1 MNTEAINTIKQ
12 IRESVG
18 QIQVQLNDPTYKA
31 ADKQLLQEAL
41 SNLLDQE
48 DVIINNSLQAM
59 VDKLNASNTDLQSI
73 IADMKKAS
81 AKIAAF
87 ADTLKKVSVVIGV
100 LAEITTKAITAGLV

>member
-18 QIQVQLNDPTYKA
+18 QIQVQLNDPAYKA

-59 VDKLNASNTDLQSI
+59 VDKLNASNTDLQGI

>member
-1 MNTEAINTIKQ
+1 MNTEALSTMKQ
-12 IRESVG
+12 IRDAVG

-59 VDKLNASNTDLQSI
+59 VDKLNAGNADFQSTI
-73 IADMKKAS
+73 SDMKKAS
-81 AKIAAF
+81 AKISAF
-87 ADTLKKVSVVIGV
+87 ADTLKKVSDVIGV
-100 LAEITTKAITAGLV
+100 LTEITTKAISAGLL

>member
-18 QIQVQLNDPTYKA
+18 QIQVQLNDPAYKT

-59 VDKLNASNTDLQSI
+59 VDKLNSSNSDLQGI
-73 IADMKKAS
+73 IADMKKTS
-81 AKIAAF
+81 AKISVF
-87 ADTLKKVSVVIGV
+87 ADTLKKVSDVIGV
-100 LAEITTKAITAGLV
+100 LAEITTKAISAGLV

>member
-12 IRESVG
+12 IREAVG

-59 VDKLNASNTDLQSI
+59 VDKLNASNADLQGLI
-73 IADMKKAS
+73 ENMKKAS
-81 AKIAAF
+81 AKISAF
-87 ADTLKKVSVVIGV
+87 ADTLKKVANVVGI
-100 LAEITTKAITAGLV
+100 LAEITTKAISAGLI